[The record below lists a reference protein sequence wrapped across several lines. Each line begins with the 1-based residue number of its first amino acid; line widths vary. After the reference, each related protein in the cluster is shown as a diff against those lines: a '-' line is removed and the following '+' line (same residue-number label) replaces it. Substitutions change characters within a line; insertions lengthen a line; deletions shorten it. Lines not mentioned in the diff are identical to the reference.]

1 MFGVKIDMTWSATQV
16 GLRPVE
22 SGLGGHEDGVRG
34 VDDGVENTS
43 PPLRKRVRMTMSECA
58 TFSDFRGVDNEI
70 LSESRNGNDTPIEF
84 EHLVRVVKETTAPT
98 TIVCGLDDVHGID
111 CC

>member
-1 MFGVKIDMTWSATQV
+1 MFGVKTDMTWSATQV

-22 SGLGGHEDGVRG
+22 SGLGGHGEGVRG
-34 VDDGVENTS
+34 VDGGVENSSIT
-43 PPLRKRVRMTMSECA
+43 LWKRVLMTRSECA

-70 LSESRNGNDTPIEF
+70 LRESRNGNDTPIEF
-84 EHLVRVVKETTAPT
+84 EHLVRVVKATTAPT
-98 TIVCGLDDVHGID
+98 TIVCVLDDVHGID